1 MYLRLALRIIS
12 LLSQVIERI
21 HKLGQ
26 YFAIAKQTGKTGVL
40 SSLSTATERF
50 PFDREFRRTHSLF
63 MAAKT
68 SGNPFD
74 LDENKRKT
82 MEDRLIK
89 FLDTTIAKTES
100 SLGITAPEKNVTQQT
115 R

>member
-1 MYLRLALRIIS
+1 
-12 LLSQVIERI
+12 
-21 HKLGQ
+21 
-26 YFAIAKQTGKTGVL
+26 
-40 SSLSTATERF
+40 
-50 PFDREFRRTHSLF
+50 

-68 SGNPFD
+68 AGNPFD